1 MNSTSAVDNVHSIQS
16 YETQGILKPTYMGSE
31 EDMEPIQMSKQR
43 KFKRNERSDFYD
55 ITVKEEPEDMNNPF
69 LGVKQILEKE
79 QKNEED
85 LQFLWEYLKEF
96 RFFYEF
102 IDTINLKERM
112 RLIFHLCK
120 KLQYE
125 HFEPG
130 SIIMKQGEISNKKI
144 YLILSGSAQGRI
156 QNKNFNKREEDLP
169 KRMETQRT
177 LNMKNSG
184 NIKAYAKYSFSNTA
198 SASRRGSVSPDVRES
213 QNLLTPEESLKSP
226 SKTRLR
232 TKTES
237 KKVSDD
243 PANMYLDSPGAEEV
257 NEHKLLQ
264 LFGKPVCEFNKGD
277 HFGEQALLS
286 LSKRTATI
294 IATNDLVLLSFK
306 QQQFQSAN
314 RENNEIKQV
323 IAQALLKILPSLDIA
338 ENSVVRDHLVSIAD
352 VNEYPYGKKLTN
364 EGDVGEDFYFLIQGH
379 CELIKTLIYDKSER
393 LKGINPLYGLTK
405 TAKEEVIIS
414 TVEKGTLIGDEII
427 FDDQEIY
434 RYSVRVSSDTAQFIK
449 FKKNLFLFRC
459 KKPILDDLEFY
470 SNKKNLRNIESLKVK
485 LEKRGTHTN
494 FQDLKGIRPIVN
506 LPDSVLSYN
515 PNPYLTTKKQ
525 IKIRPELKLDIQ
537 NFLLVKSP
545 VSKIPKSFNN
555 YPETELMTPS
565 VTARTSTRNLNLRQK
580 LRSSLSQPEINT
592 VKAMKEGSSPI
603 NSPEPLKLPLQS
615 LTGANTPG
623 SPTMTPRIQGTF
635 SPRGKSLSRTKSF
648 HLKKSQSKHFTE
660 RQEIDQEL
668 LKKELKKQS
677 LASQNNS
684 LTQKKT
690 IVEIKRGTQWGRL
703 QSYSNTPRIQKQM
716 PTQNLKDFLTSRLTQ
731 YKVVQ
736 DQEGTPRR
744 WNDIQLPHLEGSP
757 KLKRK
762 KILQSLQLSKIK
774 SCG

>member
-1 MNSTSAVDNVHSIQS
+1 MNSTSAVENVHSLHS
-16 YETQGILKPTYMGSE
+16 NETQGILKPTYIGSE
-31 EDMEPIQMSKQR
+31 EDMEPFQMNRQKR
-43 KFKRNERSDFYD
+43 FKRNERSDFYD
-55 ITVKEEPEDMNNPF
+55 ITVKEEPENPNNPF
-69 LGVKQILEKE
+69 VGVKQVLEKE

-120 KLQYE
+120 KLEYE

-130 SIIMKQGEISNKKI
+130 SIVMKQGEISNKKI
-144 YLILSGSAQGRI
+144 YLILSGCAQGRI
-156 QNKNFNKREEDLP
+156 QNKNFNKREDDLP
-169 KRMETQRT
+169 KKMETQRT
-177 LNMKNSG
+177 GNMKN
-184 NIKAYAKYSFSNTA
+184 IKALAKYSFSNTG
-198 SASRRGSVSPDVRES
+198 SNSRRGSVSPDVRES

-232 TKTES
+232 TRTES

-257 NEHKLLQ
+257 SEFKLLQ
-264 LFGKPVCEFNKGD
+264 LFGKPVCELNKGD

-294 IATNDLVLLSFK
+294 IATTDLVLLSFN
-306 QQQFQSAN
+306 QQHFQSAN

-427 FDDQEIY
+427 FDEQGIY
-434 RYSVRVSSDTAQFIK
+434 RYSVRVSSDAAQFIK

-470 SNKKNLRNIESLKVK
+470 SNKKDLRNIESLKAK

-494 FQDLKGIRPIVN
+494 YQELKGIRPIVN

-525 IKIRPELKLDIQ
+525 VKIRPELKIDIQ

-545 VSKIPKSFNN
+545 ALKIPKSFNN
-555 YPETELMTPS
+555 YPEPELVTPS
-565 VTARTSTRNLNLRQK
+565 ATARTSTHNLNLKRT
-580 LRSSLSQPEINT
+580 LRSSLSQPDINAA
-592 VKAMKEGSSPI
+592 KMMKEGSPL

-623 SPTMTPRIQGTF
+623 SPTMTPRIQGSF
-635 SPRGKSLSRTKSF
+635 SPRAKSLSKRKSP
-648 HLKKSQSKHFTE
+648 HLRKSQSKHFTE
-660 RQEIDQEL
+660 RQEIDQES
-668 LKKELKKQS
+668 LKKELQKQASSS
-677 LASQNNS
+677 L
-684 LTQKKT
+684 LQKKP
-690 IVEIKRGTQWGRL
+690 IVEMKRGTQWGRL
-703 QSYSNTPRIQKQM
+703 QSYNNTPRVQKEVS
-716 PTQNLKDFLTSRLTQ
+716 TQNLKDFLTSRLTQ
-731 YKVVQ
+731 YKVIQ

-744 WNDIQLPHLEGSP
+744 WKDIQLPHLEGSP